1 MVPVLLAACS
11 MSGLGGGDTPQT
23 TGSIAPAFQ
32 VQQPLPP
39 TLAYSDAT
47 KIGEA
52 ASAVM
57 AQAGSAAP
65 EDWVNNSTGSSGTIE
80 AVDLAPPADSGN
92 CRPFS
97 TIVTSIGGVHRYSG
111 AICKGGNGR
120 AMVQID
126 EAAKDDRT

>member
-1 MVPVLLAACS
+1 M
-11 MSGLGGGDTPQT
+11 GLGSNDTPQT

-39 TLAYSDAT
+39 TLAYSDAN

-57 AQAGSAAP
+57 AQAEGDTS
-65 EDWVNNSTGSSGTIE
+65 EEWINVSTGSSGTIE
-80 AVDLAPPADSGN
+80 TADLAAPAGSAN

-111 AICKGGNGR
+111 AICQGEDGR
-120 AMVQID
+120 ARLQIAD
-126 EAAKDDRT
+126 PAKDERA

>member
-1 MVPVLLAACS
+1 MAPVLLAACS
-11 MSGLGGGDTPQT
+11 MSGLGGNDTPET

-39 TLAYSDAT
+39 TLAYSDAN

-52 ASAVM
+52 ASAAI

-80 AVDLAPPADSGN
+80 AVDLAAPADSSN

-111 AICKGGNGR
+111 EVCQGGNGR
-120 AMVQID
+120 ALVQID
-126 EAAKDDRT
+126 EASKDDRT

>member
-1 MVPVLLAACS
+1 
-11 MSGLGGGDTPQT
+11 LGGNDTPKT

-39 TLAYSDAT
+39 TLAYSDAN

-52 ASAVM
+52 ASAVL
-57 AQAGSAAP
+57 AQAEGTTS
-65 EDWVNNSTGSSGTIE
+65 EEWINVSTGSSGTIE
-80 AVDLAPPADSGN
+80 AADLAAPAGSGN

-111 AICKGGNGR
+111 AICHGEDGR
-120 AMVQID
+120 ARVQIAD
-126 EAAKDDRT
+126 PAKDERI